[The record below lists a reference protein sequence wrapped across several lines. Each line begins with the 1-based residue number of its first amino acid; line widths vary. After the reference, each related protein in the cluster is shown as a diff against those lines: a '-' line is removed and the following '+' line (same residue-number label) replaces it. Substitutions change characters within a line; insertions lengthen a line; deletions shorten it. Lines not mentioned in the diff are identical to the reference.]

1 MSFIIDGTS
10 GLTFNNATTQNSGGK
25 VIQVVQAN
33 LNSSQ
38 STTSTSFVSTTL
50 SANITPLFSNSKIL
64 MLATGSWYYN
74 TGSGGGFFTFF
85 RNSTNLELTSTRGF
99 LELNIP
105 TATMGNAMTMSYID
119 SPATTSSTT
128 YSVYW
133 RVSGVNPLI
142 FCVDGSTASLI
153 LMEIAA

>member
-1 MSFIIDGTS
+1 MSMVIDGTN

-25 VIQVVQAN
+25 VLQVVNAT
-33 LNSSQ
+33 LSSSQ
-38 STTSTSFVSTTL
+38 STTSTSFVTTNL
-50 SANITPLFSNSKIL
+50 TASITPLFSNSKIL

-85 RNSTNLELTSTRGF
+85 RNSTNLEITSTRGF

-105 TATMGNAMTMSYID
+105 TATMGNALAMSYVD
-119 SPATTSSTT
+119 SPATTSATT

-133 RVSGVNPLI
+133 RVAGTNPLI
-142 FCVDGSTASLI
+142 FCVDGSTATLT